1 MTHMASTK
9 KPYSLFEVTGIELEY
24 MVVDRETLR
33 ASPTVDLL
41 FKDVTGAITSD
52 VERGDVEWSNELVA
66 HVVELKTARPTP
78 SIPAYREKFA
88 SEVRAIDAILA
99 KRGLMLLPTAAH
111 PLFDPFTE
119 TVIWPHEN
127 NAIYALYN
135 TIFDCRG
142 HGWSNLQSVH
152 LNLPFANDAEF
163 AKLHTTI
170 RLLLPL
176 IPALSASSPILDGKP
191 TGWLDSR
198 MEAYLH
204 HQEKLP
210 PLMGDLIPE
219 AVLTQAEY
227 YREVF
232 GPIGLAMAPFD
243 KEGIMDHQFANSR
256 GAIARFDRNAIEIRV
271 VDIQECPSADLAIA
285 EMIVAVLRGMT
296 EDRWASNYLQRAWH
310 QKDLLAIF
318 KDVIKTAGATRITN
332 HEFLLMF
339 GLDKP
344 AATAKELWN
353 HLFEEVKGS
362 LSPEGKKAV
371 RHILDHG
378 SLAERIL
385 AKTGATPKKEK
396 IVEVYKE
403 LAACLRED
411 RQLL

>member
-1 MTHMASTK
+1 MASTK
-9 KPYSLFEVTGIELEY
+9 KPFSLFEVTGIELEY
-24 MVVDRETLR
+24 MVVDRESLR

-41 FKDVTGAITSD
+41 FKDATGAITSD

-66 HVVELKTARPTP
+66 HVVELKTARPTK

-88 SEVRAIDAILA
+88 SEVRAIDALLE

-152 LNLPFANDAEF
+152 LNLPFANDLEF
-163 AKLHTTI
+163 GKLHTAI
-170 RLLLPL
+170 RLLLPI

-219 AVLTQAEY
+219 AVLTEEEY

-232 GPIGLAMAPFD
+232 GPIGRALAPFD

-271 VDIQECPSADLAIA
+271 VDIQECSSADLAIA
-285 EMIVAVLRGMT
+285 EMIVATLRALT

-310 QKDLLAIF
+310 QKDLLSIF
-318 KDVIKTAGATRITN
+318 KDVIKDAGGATIKN

-339 GLDKP
+339 GLDRP
-344 AATAKELWN
+344 TATVQELWN
-353 HLFEEVKGS
+353 HLFEQVKGS
-362 LSPEGKKAV
+362 FSPEAAKAV

-378 SLAERIL
+378 CLASRIL
-385 AKTGATPKKEK
+385 AKTGAAPDKDR
-396 IVEVYKE
+396 IIAVYKE
-403 LAACLRED
+403 LATCLRED
-411 RQLL
+411 RQLA